1 MSTAKKAI
9 AGTFFVGVSSYI
21 NIGLNLFFSIVLA
34 RLLLPE
40 HYGVLAMATV
50 YATLVGL
57 AREWGIASAILYKKD
72 EVEKTAQT
80 LFWLQMALA
89 AGSVLVVFLSY
100 PLVVKVYGSTLWG
113 ALLILTLSGVVQAV
127 GVVPKTLLEKEISFK
142 GLSVVEVAAIGF
154 SGAVAIWMA
163 KNGFGLWSLAAQRF
177 LEIAFRTA
185 GAWGLRPWIPAW
197 GWDKQ
202 IVKWFFKTFGWP
214 IWLSGIASLL
224 LFQFDKFI
232 VGNLI
237 GTESLGFYAKAFS
250 LASLPTGMVTGIVSR
265 VTFPV
270 YAQYQDQ
277 KEKLTRAFSLVTA
290 GMWRLALPISL
301 GLVLSARELVEI
313 MIGVGWLPMVPIFQ
327 LLLIYSMVRVL
338 LDDTGPFLSGGLGQ
352 PALTTKALFLQA
364 IILVVI
370 SPLLVW
376 RWGASGEAVAVS
388 VVAVGGIAYIYW
400 HIARRL
406 TINFAQ
412 IFLAPMVSGLVG
424 SALALVLTSLAPPSL
439 WGQLVGKSLAFSGG
453 YLLVL
458 WILERKWLAEEISFF
473 KSLYFKP

>member
-9 AGTFFVGVSSYI
+9 AGTFFIGLSSYI

-57 AREWGIASAILYKKD
+57 VREWGVASALLYKKD

-80 LFWLQMALA
+80 LFWLQLFLA
-89 AGSVLVVFLSY
+89 GASLLLVMVGYPVVQHFYDRTLWLVLV
-100 PLVVKVYGSTLWG
+100 W
-113 ALLILTLSGVVQAV
+113 LTLGGVIQAM
-127 GVVPKTLLEKEISFK
+127 GLIPKTLLEKEISFK
-142 GLSVVEVAAIGF
+142 GLAIVEVMAIGL
-154 SGAVAIWMA
+154 SGLVAVVMA
-163 KNGFGLWSLAAQRF
+163 KNGFGLWSLAAQKF

-185 GAWGLRPWIPAW
+185 GAWGLRPWIPSW

-202 IVKWFFKTFGWP
+202 IVKWFFRSFGWP

-237 GTESLGFYAKAFS
+237 STESLGFYAKAYS

-277 KEKLTRAFSLVTA
+277 KEKLTRAFSLVTS
-290 GMWRLALPISL
+290 GMWRIALPISL

-313 MIGVGWLPMVPIFQ
+313 MIGAKWLPLVPIFQ
-327 LLLIYSMVRVL
+327 LLLVYSMIRVL
-338 LDDTGPFLSGGLGQ
+338 LDDTGPFLSGGLGK
-352 PALTTKALFLQA
+352 PVLTTKALFLQA
-364 IILVVI
+364 MILVII
-370 SPLLVW
+370 SPFLVW

-388 VVAVGGIAYIYW
+388 VVAVGGIIYIYW
-400 HIARRL
+400 HISRRL
-406 TINFAQ
+406 QINFSQ
-412 IFLAPMVSGLVG
+412 IFLAPAVSSLAG
-424 SALALVLTSLAPPSL
+424 SILALIYAPLIPPTL
-439 WGQLVGKSLAFSGG
+439 WSQLIAKSLIFSGG
-453 YLLVL
+453 YLLSL
-458 WILERKWLAEEISFF
+458 WILERKRLREEWQFF
-473 KSLYFKP
+473 KSHTSGV

>member
-50 YATLVGL
+50 YATFLGL

-89 AGSVLVVFLSY
+89 AVSVLLVFLSY
-100 PLVVKVYGSTLWG
+100 PLVVRAYNPTLWW
-113 ALLILTLSGVVQAV
+113 ALLILTLGGVVQAV
-127 GVVPKTLLEKEISFK
+127 GLIPKTLLEKEISFK

-154 SGAVAIWMA
+154 SGVIAIWMA

-177 LEIAFRTA
+177 LEVAFRTV

-202 IVKWFFKTFGWP
+202 VVKWFFKTFGWP

-277 KEKLTRAFSLVTA
+277 KEKLTRAFSLVTS

-313 MIGVGWLPMVPIFQ
+313 MIGARWLPMVPIFQ

-338 LDDTGPFLSGGLGQ
+338 LDDTGPFLSGGLGK
-352 PALTTKALFLQA
+352 PVLITKALFLQA

-370 SPLLVW
+370 SPLFVW
-376 RWGASGEAVAVS
+376 RWGASGEAAAVS
-388 VVAVGGIAYIYW
+388 VVAVVGIVYIYR
-400 HIARRL
+400 HIAHRL
-406 TINFAQ
+406 SINFFQ
-412 IFLAPMVSGLVG
+412 IFMAPAVSSLVG
-424 SALALVLTSLAPPSL
+424 VALALGLSSLAPPSL
-439 WGQLVGKSLAFSGG
+439 WGQLLSKSLTFAGG
-453 YLLVL
+453 YLLFL
-458 WILERKWLAEEISFF
+458 WTLERKWLREEFEFF
-473 KSLYFKP
+473 KGLYLKS

>member
-40 HYGVLAMATV
+40 HYGILAMATV
-50 YATLVGL
+50 YATLAGL
-57 AREWGIASAILYKKD
+57 VREWGVSSALLYKKD
-72 EVEKTAQT
+72 EVVKTAQT

-89 AGSVLVVFLSY
+89 GASLILVIISY
-100 PLVVKVYGSTLWG
+100 PLVIHFYNPTLWLVLVWLTVG
-113 ALLILTLSGVVQAV
+113 GVIQSVGLI
-127 GVVPKTLLEKEISFK
+127 PKTLLEKEISFK

-154 SGAVAIWMA
+154 SGAIAIWMA

-177 LEIAFRTA
+177 LEIAFRSV

-197 GWDKQ
+197 GWDRQ

-237 GTESLGFYAKAFS
+237 STESLGFYAKAYS

-277 KEKLTRAFSLVTA
+277 KEKLTRAFTLVSS
-290 GMWRLALPISL
+290 GMWRIALPISL

-313 MIGVGWLPMVPIFQ
+313 MIGVRWLPMVPIFQ
-327 LLLIYSMVRVL
+327 LLLIYSMIRVL
-338 LDDTGPFLSGGLGQ
+338 LDDTGPFLSGGLGK

-370 SPLLVW
+370 SPVLVW

-388 VVAVGGIAYIYW
+388 AVAVGGIAYIYW
-400 HIARRL
+400 YIARHL
-406 TINFAQ
+406 PINFFQ
-412 IFLAPMVSGLVG
+412 IFVAPTVSGLVG
-424 SALALVLTSLAPPSL
+424 VVLALGVGSLAPPSL
-439 WGQLVGKSLAFSGG
+439 WGQLLSKSLTFSGG

-458 WILERKWLAEEISFF
+458 WTWERKWLQEEWQFF
-473 KSLYFKP
+473 QSHLGSV